1 MFYHYQELAKLRRGE
16 LKDLMV
22 YGSFAPV
29 DSVEVPHSEDEAV
42 YAYTRTGG
50 PDGTDANQSLLVV
63 SNFTSDSVERTFSL
77 LDDARAAGASVELVH
92 SNYRDDTGTP
102 TDAGTT
108 LRPYEAKVYRIVK

>member
-1 MFYHYQELAKLRRGE
+1 MRRLPWTIRIRCLPLSGIGEAARGE

-77 LDDARAAGASVELVH
+77 LDECACSRGIRRTGALQLP
-92 SNYRDDTGTP
+92 G
-102 TDAGTT
+102 
-108 LRPYEAKVYRIVK
+108 

>member
-1 MFYHYQELAKLRRGE
+1 M
-16 LKDLMV
+16 MV

-63 SNFTSDSVERTFSL
+63 SNFTAESVERTFSL

-92 SNYRDDTGTP
+92 SNYRDDTGAP

>member
-29 DSVEVPHSEDEAV
+29 DSVEVPHAEDEQV

-92 SNYRDDTGTP
+92 SNYRDDTGAL
-102 TDAGTT
+102 TDVGTT

>member
-1 MFYHYQELAKLRRGE
+1 M
-16 LKDLMV
+16 
-22 YGSFAPV
+22 
-29 DSVEVPHSEDEAV
+29 

-92 SNYRDDTGTP
+92 SNYQDDTGAP